1 MRAGHIRILFRYLF
15 TSSSA
20 FSTVR
25 SQPRVQIITG
35 LIPYSDISS
44 PYLFTL
50 HASDR
55 AGSHMRAKCRG
66 LSNLAIE
73 PLAGL
78 CGDARD
84 ACIQLYGIRMFDLFA
99 RRDDE
104 IVRSLSGSSESSKIS
119 PSVCRPKLSG
129 GFGWIL
135 IYAYQKRK
143 E

>member
-84 ACIQLYGIRMFDLFA
+84 ACIRMFDLFA